1 MRRLF
6 TLFSLM
12 ALAVC
17 PLLAQDIDETFVFVD
32 ENYEVIENGATIVRN
47 LVETTEDGQEIIN
60 SGISV
65 LDNGAASNVYL
76 KMKYSIVQ
84 IDNGSFQICF
94 PMTCNTQTQV
104 GSYITAPGQVMNGL
118 QDIQSEWF
126 PAEDGACIVILTI
139 ETFTRGSGF
148 PATYTHLGDGPSI
161 TLKFV
166 KGGAPEPMR
175 GDVNGDGEVNIS
187 DVNAVIDAIL
197 SSYGYES
204 VDVNKD
210 GEINIADINSVIDI
224 ILNPSHLI

>member
-1 MRRLF
+1 MRKIF

-32 ENYEVIENGATIVRN
+32 ENFEVIENGATIVRN
-47 LVETTEDGQEIIN
+47 LVETNVDGQEIIN

-65 LDNGAASNVYL
+65 FDNGAASNVYL
-76 KMKYSIVQ
+76 KMKYSIMQ

-104 GSYITAPGQVMNGL
+104 GSYITAAGQVMNGL
-118 QDIQSEWF
+118 QDIQSEWI
-126 PAEDGACIVILTI
+126 PTEDGTCIVLLSI
-139 ETFTRGSGF
+139 ETFTKGSGW

-161 TLKFV
+161 ILQFV

-197 SSYGYES
+197 SSSGNEAA
-204 VDVNKD
+204 DVNKD
-210 GEINIADINSVIDI
+210 GEVNIADINTVIDI
-224 ILNPSHLI
+224 ILNPSHLM